1 MARKPKAVTTLHYL
15 AVTQSLQ
22 AQNDAVML
30 LVQTVRTTLALAQ
43 DLPAPIREK
52 LEQATAATEAA
63 MWPPDAG

>member
-30 LVQTVRTTLALAQ
+30 LVQTVRTTLALA

-63 MWPPDAG
+63 MWPSDDG